1 MIQMMA
7 VYQWLA
13 QSASPRWANDF
24 LGYLYPGRAIV
35 LYLTC
40 LSVQIMY
47 VKILVNN
54 NFRGKM
60 STFNIYYT
68 T

>member
-47 VKILVNN
+47 VKILV
-54 NFRGKM
+54 
-60 STFNIYYT
+60 TIYFQPE
-68 T
+68 